1 MSSPAGG
8 LSLIATGTG
17 NERKA
22 LDQWFPLRSSP
33 EFLISGSKRLTGA
46 REVED
51 VGKQTRSDPMETIRP
66 GKSRSDA
73 PEVSWREI
81 EKVPLSYEFKQARY
95 A

>member
-22 LDQWFPLRSSP
+22 LEQWFPLRSSP

-73 PEVSWREI
+73 PVSWREI
-81 EKVPLSYEFKQARY
+81 EKVPLSHEFKQARY

>member
-1 MSSPAGG
+1 M
-8 LSLIATGTG
+8 SLIATGTG
-17 NERKA
+17 DERKVKV
-22 LDQWFPLRSSP
+22 DQWFPLRSSP
-33 EFLISGSKRLTGA
+33 EFLISGIKRLTGA

-81 EKVPLSYEFKQARY
+81 EKVPLSHEFKQARY